1 MYVRGGAVLTRR
13 ALGAVVIVLK
23 TNAAMHESDKVVN
36 MLVL

>member
-1 MYVRGGAVLTRR
+1 MYVCVGAVLTRR

-23 TNAAMHESDKVVN
+23 KNGWMHESKELVN